1 MWINYYIGI
10 IYGNRLEYEKS
21 IKYGRENRRLAKE
34 IGNKSNIAF
43 SNLSLGDHFWQAK
56 NSDSARFYFDNALK
70 LFEELDDKRKI
81 SHLFY
86 QLGLIDWLVDLEL
99 DRALAMFEKS
109 YNLYSDHGTL
119 ATMGEIY
126 LRKNEFDKALENY
139 DKALKYFI
147 KVESKFGIA
156 YLNRLYGQYYRMI
169 HDYENQIKSYKISY
183 ELYSELRVEREKA
196 QSLAGLIVALRNI
209 GDEKSLQK
217 YFEKSLEIN
226 TNGAPDFYIELGFF
240 HMLSGHLNFARDCFL
255 KQLELEK
262 ENNNSDGIINT
273 YTNIG
278 LSYFYEDDFKNALQ
292 YFNNS
297 VNHNGIKSLYHTS
310 ETLIYKHLCEKKL
323 GMPLDDSFL
332 KQYIDKK
339 METNK
344 EWFKQEPIYLN
355 WALYTYFGHD
365 EYILESKRQLDFVLD
380 NTPTVNV
387 KKVSSYPIYQKILES
402 FNQMQNL

>member
-1 MWINYYIGI
+1 
-10 IYGNRLEYEKS
+10 
-21 IKYGRENRRLAKE
+21 
-34 IGNKSNIAF
+34 
-43 SNLSLGDHFWQAK
+43 
-56 NSDSARFYFDNALK
+56 
-70 LFEELDDKRKI
+70 
-81 SHLFY
+81 
-86 QLGLIDWLVDLEL
+86 
-99 DRALAMFEKS
+99 
-109 YNLYSDHGTL
+109 
-119 ATMGEIY
+119 
-126 LRKNEFDKALENY
+126 
-139 DKALKYFI
+139 
-147 KVESKFGIA
+147 
-156 YLNRLYGQYYRMI
+156 
-169 HDYENQIKSYKISY
+169 
-183 ELYSELRVEREKA
+183 
-196 QSLAGLIVALRNI
+196 
-209 GDEKSLQK
+209 
-217 YFEKSLEIN
+217 
-226 TNGAPDFYIELGFF
+226 
-240 HMLSGHLNFARDCFL
+240 MLSGHLNFARDCFL

-323 GMPLDDSFL
+323 GMPVDDSFL

-344 EWFKQEPIYLN
+344 EWFKQEPDYLN